1 MPILYVMPYD
11 SLDEAIALNNDVP
24 QGLSSCI
31 FTNDQGEAERLVSA
45 EGSDCGI
52 SNVNIGNSGAEFGGA
67 SVGRNRT
74 AAVVSQART
83 PGGAACVGL
92 RTPSTLPASFHWA
105 KVSISRSSSR
115 DRSWNGGRS
124 IQTGQGSRRQGASQN
139 IHWWREAIMNASCIC
154 LTVPGSACAA
164 RRSRICW
171 ARCVVAANSGSRWV
185 LIQSASGCPMSS
197 PMPFLEAA
205 THILVD
211 PEAGQDARGLNLV
224 AACGRQREQ
233 LRRVGRAYGRSAAG
247 PQVGN
252 MCGVQ
257 LALYENGRCGAVGP
271 EHLLVGRSALAR
283 CRCQDPAVVGEIV
296 RILWHVAGE
305 PFAGSLLSFSAVRKG
320 SSSIVL

>member
-1 MPILYVMPYD
+1 MHT
-11 SLDEAIALNNDVP
+11 LDRRRI
-24 QGLSSCI
+24 
-31 FTNDQGEAERLVSA
+31 
-45 EGSDCGI
+45 
-52 SNVNIGNSGAEFGGA
+52 
-67 SVGRNRT
+67 
-74 AAVVSQART
+74 
-83 PGGAACVGL
+83 
-92 RTPSTLPASFHWA
+92 
-105 KVSISRSSSR
+105 
-115 DRSWNGGRS
+115 
-124 IQTGQGSRRQGASQN
+124 RQGRQ
-139 IHWWREAIMNASCIC
+139 AIKD
-154 LTVPGSACAA
+154 LLRPFG
-164 RRSRICW
+164 RRSELW
-171 ARCVVAANSGSRWV
+171 VTVGTDPVAIRVSREV
-185 LIQSASGCPMSS
+185 TEA
-197 PMPFLEAA
+197 FLDA
-205 THILVD
+205 TSDILVD